1 MLVVEES
8 NSKNKEKVVKT
19 TAKQEELDPAKK
31 YWTEMLALQKT
42 NMQWQKQLLQ
52 EKIKTEMLKQYV
64 LKKKGKVEGA
74 VSDEES
80 DAGEGEGDM

>member
-1 MLVVEES
+1 
-8 NSKNKEKVVKT
+8 
-19 TAKQEELDPAKK
+19 
-31 YWTEMLALQKT
+31 
-42 NMQWQKQLLQ
+42 
-52 EKIKTEMLKQYV
+52 MLKQYV